1 MTGPASSD
9 QTSPEPP
16 PQAVAAA
23 VAGALAEDLGGEGLD
38 GDLTG
43 SLLDDTLVAVAD
55 VVAREAGVLAGEAC
69 AREAFRAIDAT
80 VVVEFARHD
89 GERLAPRD
97 VVATVRGRMR
107 SIVAAERTALN
118 FLCHL
123 SGIATA
129 TRSLVDA
136 VHAVS
141 PDVAVLDTRKTTPG
155 IRALEKAAVR
165 AGGGRNHRGSLAE
178 AILLKD
184 NHVGVLGIT
193 EAVSRARSRFPGV
206 FVQVE
211 CDEPAQVDEAVA
223 AGADGVLL
231 DNMAPELTAAC
242 VASVRARRPDVFVE
256 ASGRITVDSAP
267 AYAAA
272 GVDAVSSGSLTHS
285 VRAFDLGLDLRAMMS

>member
-1 MTGPASSD
+1 M
-9 QTSPEPP
+9 
-16 PQAVAAA
+16 AA
-23 VAGALAEDLGGEGLD
+23 VAGALAEDLGVAGLD

-43 SLLDDTLVAVAD
+43 SLLDDAAVAAAGI
-55 VVAREAGVLAGEAC
+55 VAREDGVLAGEAC
-69 AREAFRAIDAT
+69 AREAFRAVDAT

-89 GERLAPRD
+89 GERVAAHD
-97 VVATVRGRMR
+97 VVATVRGSMR
-107 SIVAAERTALN
+107 SIMAAERTALN

-136 VHAVS
+136 VHGVA

-155 IRALEKAAVR
+155 LRALEKAAVR

-184 NHVGVLGIT
+184 NHLGVLGIT
-193 EAVSRARSRFPGV
+193 EAVTRARSRFPGV

-211 CDEPAQVDEAVA
+211 CDEPAQVEEAVA
-223 AGADGVLL
+223 AGADAVLL
-231 DNMAPELTAAC
+231 DNMAPALVAAC
-242 VASVRARRPDVFVE
+242 VASVRARRPEVFIE

-272 GVDAVSSGSLTHS
+272 GVDGVSSGSLTHS
-285 VRAFDLGLDLRAMMS
+285 VRAFDFGLDLQAMMS